1 MKRKRKGEK
10 FGYKESKPTQN
21 YPSMMA
27 SKSPLIDHTQIFQK
41 PDLMK
46 GFMQGMMMASGG
58 NFNGMGG
65 MVPPMNQMMGGAMNQ
80 NQNPMMGGAGAGGA
94 GGNDMMQMMMQNMM
108 KNMMKLNSKMAAGGT
123 AGNSGSTQQVPQENT
138 TNTIQP
144 NITQAS
150 ENSGMVA
157 QPVNSNTEK
166 PEEIKNELPAPAHVL
181 AVEGSNTNAESK
193 VDNDAAQKIAESEK
207 AKTENSSKSSG
218 MNPMQKMMYRMQ
230 KMMMAQ
236 SQNQSNPMGGNMMPA
251 MGGNTN
257 PMMANMMPAM
267 GGNMNPM
274 MANMMPAMGG
284 NMNPMMAN
292 MMPAMGGNMMGSQ
305 PAQYNLPFALK

>member
-65 MVPPMNQMMGGAMNQ
+65 MVPPMNQMMGGAMS
-80 NQNPMMGGAGAGGA
+80 QNPMMGGAGAGGA

-123 AGNSGSTQQVPQENT
+123 EGNSGSTQQVPQENT
-138 TNTIQP
+138 INTIQH

-150 ENSGMVA
+150 ENPGMVA

-181 AVEGSNTNAESK
+181 AVDGSNTNIESK
-193 VDNDAAQKIAESEK
+193 IDNDAAQKIAESEK

-251 MGGNTN
+251 MGGN
-257 PMMANMMPAM
+257 
-267 GGNMNPM
+267 MNPM

-305 PAQYNLPFALK
+305 PAQYNLPFARK